1 MAPVLSQKLGTR
13 LTLVVSFGLLIIAT
27 GSVALAVSAERSIL
41 MQEFRREGVAVAKT
55 VAAMSLEPMLSS
67 DVTVLQTHVNQL
79 TTVQGRVIH
88 VAIRNGEGAVLVQAG
103 NEDLTGPY
111 EERFV
116 AAINISAAGL
126 PREKVGEVAV
136 RYDMALVSQLLERVV
151 RGASGGV
158 VLSLLLLSLFVWF
171 FLRRTV
177 IKPIAELDQE
187 VAALSSGLIE
197 RPINVVPRKDELGRL
212 AQSVEDLRRSLC
224 SSLDGLEARRTELER
239 LNHQLLNE
247 KHAFVRFV
255 PTAFADLLGRT
266 SASEIKLGDSE
277 QKVVTVLFSDIR
289 GFTSLAEQLDPADTL
304 TMLNHYLARMDE
316 PIREHGGFVDKF
328 MGDAIMALFTD
339 SGRSRSSRDT
349 SIPSADRGLRA
360 ALDKRRGLQSL
371 NEVAVQQGK
380 RPLKSGVALHIGPVV
395 LGSIGTVRRLDTT
408 VIGDPVNVAARIEAL
423 TKDFDSEVLVSEEL
437 RSNLSRPGDYEMRV
451 VARSVLRGRHESTT
465 VYEVYDSLTARQ
477 RALRRQTQDVLE
489 SGIEALEESRF
500 SEATRCFR
508 EGDRIDPEDGIFAH
522 YAQRAERRRRLV
534 AVSPDSMS

>member
-1 MAPVLSQKLGTR
+1 MAFVVFQKLGTR

-27 GSVALAVSAERSIL
+27 GSVALAVHAERSIL
-41 MQEFRREGVAVAKT
+41 TQEFRREGVAVAKT

-79 TTVQGRVIH
+79 TAVQGRVVH
-88 VAIRNGEGAVLVQAG
+88 VAIRGRDGVVLVQAG
-103 NEDLTGPY
+103 NKEASERY

-116 AAINISAAGL
+116 APIDIAAAGV
-126 PREKVGEVAV
+126 PRETVGEVVV
-136 RYDMALVSQLLERVV
+136 RYDMAIVSQLLERVV

-171 FLRRTV
+171 FLRRAV
-177 IKPIAELDQE
+177 IQPIAELDQE
-187 VAALSSGLIE
+187 VAALSRGLIE
-197 RPINVVPRKDELGRL
+197 QPINVVPRQDELGRL
-212 AQSVEDLRRSLC
+212 ARSVEELRRSLC
-224 SSLDGLEARRTELER
+224 ASLDGLEARRTELER

-247 KHAFVRFV
+247 KNAFVRFV

-277 QKVVTVLFSDIR
+277 KRVVTVLFSDIR
-289 GFTSLAEQLDPADTL
+289 GFTSIAEQLDPADTL
-304 TMLNHYLARMDE
+304 RMLNHYLARMDE

-339 SGRSRSSRDT
+339 SGRSHSSRDIT
-349 SIPSADRGLRA
+349 IPSADRGLRA
-360 ALDKRRGLQSL
+360 ALDMRRGLKSL
-371 NEVAVQQGK
+371 NETAIQQGK
-380 RPLKSGVALHIGPVV
+380 SVLRSGVALHIGPVV

-423 TKDFDSEVLVSEEL
+423 TKDFESEVLISEEL

-465 VYEVYDSLTARQ
+465 VYEVYDSLTAQQ
-477 RALRRQTQDVLE
+477 RGLRRQTQELLE
-489 SGIEALEESRF
+489 AGIEALEESCF

-508 EGDRIDPEDGIFAH
+508 EGDRVDPEDGIFAH
-522 YAQRAERRRRLV
+522 YAQRAERQRRLV